1 MLTRRHIRAK
11 VMQAVYAYRQGAPED
26 IPVFCK
32 NFLASIEK
40 IGDLYAMQASL
51 LDAVVR
57 KASAKLEVRRTKHL
71 ASPEDRNP
79 NRKFVENPFSALLE
93 KNPEFARLSAKYSSL
108 WADHSEYVETI
119 LQKIET
125 SPQYRDY
132 MDSGDNSF
140 SAHKDFMLF
149 VFRDI
154 IAPDEALADFYEDY
168 NMDWAADLQV
178 ANTMMLK
185 TLENVKEGNPDF
197 SIPSLYKDSGDKEF
211 ARELL
216 QKTLENGDTWRPLIE
231 QKAENWDSE
240 RIALVDFILMEMAI
254 TEFMM
259 FPSIPAKVT
268 LNEYIEIAKD
278 YSTPKSKVFVNGI
291 LDRVLEEL
299 TAQGKI
305 NKSGRG
311 LM

>member
-11 VMQAVYAYRQGAPED
+11 VMQAVYAYRQGAPGD
-26 IPVFCK
+26 IPIFCK

-51 LDAVVR
+51 LDAVIR
-57 KASAKLEVRRTKHL
+57 KASAKLEIRRTKHL

-79 NRKFVENPFSALLE
+79 NMKFAENPFSALLE
-93 KNPEFARLSAKYSSL
+93 KNREFARLSTKYSSL
-108 WADHSEYVETI
+108 WTDHSEYVENI

-125 SPQYRDY
+125 SEKYKDY
-132 MDSGDNSF
+132 MASGDNSF
-140 SAHKDFMLF
+140 AAHKHFVLF

-154 IAPDEALADFYEDY
+154 IAPDEALTDFYEDY

-185 TLENVKEGNPDF
+185 TLEDVKEGSPDF
-197 SIPSLYKDSGDKEF
+197 SIPLLYKDSGDKDF

-216 QKTLENGDTWRPLIE
+216 VKTLENGETWRPLIE

-299 TAQGKI
+299 TAEGKI